1 MDEASSDNQVVI
13 LRSIAG
19 SAWLE
24 TGRTAVC
31 PTPEWLQEHYG
42 DGRYELRL
50 VNGRR
55 VLCVVRVGTSS
66 ARTARL

>member
-1 MDEASSDNQVVI
+1 MRDGPNNEVI
-13 LRSIAG
+13 IMRNIAG

-24 TGRTAVC
+24 AGRTGVC

-50 VNGRR
+50 MNGRR
-55 VLCVVRVGTSS
+55 LLCVVRVGTHIGGR
-66 ARTARL
+66 AP